1 VAAVNN
7 TTKKRSI
14 AITAAGMASA
24 IAAIVAYVYVW
35 RLQDINVN
43 PPSILA
49 ISFTAFWLFGW
60 QLDARLTAKN
70 WRHVMK
76 GGESNIFVNI
86 IARHITRGRAWLTL
100 VLHAAFTVAVAC
112 ALAAMLSVAIS
123 PLVPLDDPAAG
134 EEASQGPAPMLFFVL
149 ASAFLVFFG
158 AGHLDAYLGNKEF
171 VGCAL
176 PKQKEVEGRQEWGDR

>member
-1 VAAVNN
+1 MAVNN
-7 TTKKRSI
+7 TGRKRSR
-14 AITAAGMASA
+14 AITAAGMA
-24 IAAIVAYVYVW
+24 AAITAIIAYVYVW
-35 RLQDINVN
+35 RLQGIIT
-43 PPSILA
+43 PSSILE
-49 ISFTAFWLFGW
+49 ISFTAFWLFAW
-60 QLDARLTAKN
+60 QLDARLTARN

-123 PLVPLDDPAAG
+123 PLVPLDDPAGG
-134 EEASQGPAPMLFFVL
+134 EEASQDPAPMLFFVL

>member
-1 VAAVNN
+1 MMMMAVNN
-7 TTKKRSI
+7 TGKKRSI
-14 AITAAGMASA
+14 AITAAGMAAA
-24 IAAIVAYVYVW
+24 IAAIIAYVYVW
-35 RLQDINVN
+35 RLQGTI
-43 PPSILA
+43 PSSILA

-86 IARHITRGRAWLTL
+86 IGRHITRGRAWLTL

-123 PLVPLDDPAAG
+123 PLVPLDDPATG
-134 EEASQGPAPMLFFVL
+134 EEEESSQDPAPMLFFVL

-158 AGHLDAYLGNKEF
+158 AGHLDAYLANKEF
-171 VGCAL
+171 VVCAF
-176 PKQKEVEGRQEWGDR
+176 QSGDMK